1 MRNGPKK
8 IIEFAGKFCSFERRR
23 YLCTTKP
30 IRWIHLRVRIRASH
44 ARHRGSNPLST
55 TRLPNGR
62 TQVRPFPVSCFLFP
76 VSCFLFPV
84 SCFLLPVSCCRCRPF
99 AVLCVGG
106 GGIAVQDSRPGRANC
121 RSRKPPVGNCR
132 AGIGERRR
140 YVAADEQPGRRLSKT
155 SRQKVQDGMPPGG
168 NRQQEPVSRSA
179 PAANCRAEN
188 YRSRLMRGGCG
199 FVLGYWLVGGVT
211 FPVCL

>member
-84 SCFLLPVSCCRCRPF
+84 SCFLLPVPSVCSLVCGGAELRCRT
-99 AVLCVGG
+99 VGRG
-106 GGIAVQDSRPGRANC
+106 GQIAAAGSRRSEIAGRALGRDGGMLPLMN
-121 RSRKPPVGNCR
+121 SR
-132 AGIGERRR
+132 AGGSLRQAGRKCRTACRR
-140 YVAADEQPGRRLSKT
+140 AEI
-155 SRQKVQDGMPPGG
+155 
-168 NRQQEPVSRSA
+168 VSRNPSA
-179 PAANCRAEN
+179 GVRPPQTAGLKITAAA
-188 YRSRLMRGGCG
+188 S
-199 FVLGYWLVGGVT
+199 
-211 FPVCL
+211 